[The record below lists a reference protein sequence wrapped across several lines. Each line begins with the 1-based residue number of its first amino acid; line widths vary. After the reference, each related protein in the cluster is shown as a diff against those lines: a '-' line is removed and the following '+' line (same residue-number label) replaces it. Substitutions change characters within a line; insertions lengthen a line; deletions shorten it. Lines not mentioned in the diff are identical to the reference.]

1 VPIQGRPVKPR
12 LCQIRQRLPLLNAAT
27 YAHKEQDYMSPHAK
41 MPGNVSQ
48 RNPVSVFNLYLRTP
62 SLYQRPG
69 QTYRKYMPEDLYT
82 FTLATTR
89 HQSNTKYAWALVDVD
104 LALLDWYVVIE
115 AVNLLAE
122 VGELMGMNEVTAA
135 CAVLTTRADVAELG
149 LSHGSG
155 RMLDMN
161 FSLFFYARKL
171 TRFSWPYMEEL
182 G

>member
-1 VPIQGRPVKPR
+1 MILVMNYKDR
-12 LCQIRQRLPLLNAAT
+12 
-27 YAHKEQDYMSPHAK
+27 EYMSSHAE
-41 MPGNVSQ
+41 MPGNISQ
-48 RNPVSVFNLYLRTP
+48 RNPVSVFNLYLRIP

-69 QTYRKYMPEDLYT
+69 QTYRKYIPEDLHT

-115 AVNLLAE
+115 AVDLLAE
-122 VGELMGMNEVTAA
+122 VGELMGMNEITAA
-135 CAVLTTRADVAELG
+135 CAVLTTRADVAGLG

-155 RMLDMN
+155 RMSDIN
-161 FSLFFYARKL
+161 CSLLFYARKL
-171 TRFSWPYMEEL
+171 TKFSWPYMEGL

>member
-1 VPIQGRPVKPR
+1 MILVMSYKDR
-12 LCQIRQRLPLLNAAT
+12 
-27 YAHKEQDYMSPHAK
+27 EYMSPPAK

-48 RNPVSVFNLYLRTP
+48 RNPVSVFNLYLRIP

-69 QTYRKYMPEDLYT
+69 QTYRKYMPEDLHT
-82 FTLATTR
+82 FNLATMR

-115 AVNLLAE
+115 AVDLLAE
-122 VGELMGMNEVTAA
+122 VGGLMGMNEVTAA

-155 RMLDMN
+155 RLSDMN
-161 FSLFFYARKL
+161 CSLLFYARKL
-171 TRFSWPYMEEL
+171 TRFSWPYMEGL